1 MVSGVVSVPIPGN
14 PYYDFKGRP
23 SGPKDQSALSSFV
36 VGPENPLA
44 PSVLQSFLEN
54 DSTPYNPLVLQGPP
68 GVGKTHLAQGL
79 ARNALERNPLERNSL
94 EERVI
99 YLAAL
104 EFAREYAAASRNGSL
119 LKFRAKYRR
128 TNLLV
133 IESIEQLTSRPAAQ
147 WEFLYTLDALRRT
160 GGRVVVTCG
169 PRLPDI
175 SNLLPALRSRL
186 STGMTLRLSPP
197 GMAARREI
205 LRQAATALNVHVRDP
220 ILRLLAANVPAAVP
234 KLLDT
239 LRELAKP
246 NGHIEPNAAK
256 CYVQQLSSRPA
267 TINQIVSLTAKLYAV
282 KPAQLKGLSRKQS
295 VVLARGTAMYLAR
308 TLTNLSLQQ
317 IGQHFGQRDHSTV
330 LHNFRKIERLL
341 QTDTAIQ
348 QKISELQR
356 TL

>member
-1 MVSGVVSVPIPGN
+1 MVSGVVSVAIPGN
-14 PYYDFKGRP
+14 PCYDPEGRP
-23 SGPKDQSALSSFV
+23 SGPKDHLALSSFV
-36 VGPENPLA
+36 LGPENSLA

-54 DSTPYNPLVLQGPP
+54 ESTPYNPLVLHGPP
-68 GVGKTHLAQGL
+68 GVGKTHLAQGI
-79 ARNALERNPLERNSL
+79 ARRNSQDRNPLEK
-94 EERVI
+94 RVI
-99 YLAAL
+99 YLAAQ
-104 EFAREYAAASRNGSL
+104 EFAREFAAASRQGSL
-119 LKFRAKYRR
+119 LEFRAKYRR

-160 GGRVVVTCG
+160 GGRVMVTCR

-175 SNLLPALRSRL
+175 SKLLPALRSRL
-186 STGMTLRLSPP
+186 STGMVLRLSPP

-205 LRQAATALNVHVRDP
+205 LRHAATALNVNVRDP
-220 ILRLLAANVPAAVP
+220 IIRLLATNLPVAAP

-246 NGHIEPNAAK
+246 NGHIESDAAK
-256 CYVQQLSSRPA
+256 CYLQQLSSVPT
-267 TINQIVSLTAKLYAV
+267 TIDQIVSLTAKLYAV
-282 KPAQLKGLSRKQS
+282 KPAQLRGLSRKRS

-317 IGQHFGQRDHSTV
+317 IGKHFGQRDHSTV

-356 TL
+356 TCCT